1 GQAKAGQSTAGFALP
16 GRLDGSG
23 VTVTSLHPATYMPT
37 KIVLQER
44 GSALDELETG
54 GEGTVRLAVAPELEG
69 VSGRFY
75 DRTREARADA
85 QAYDADARERL
96 WML

>member
-1 GQAKAGQSTAGFALP
+1 MKAGDRHAA
-16 GRLDGSG
+16 
-23 VTVTSLHPATYMPT
+23 
-37 KIVLQER
+37 
-44 GSALDELETG
+44 
-54 GEGTVRLAVAPELEG
+54 AVEPELEG

-96 WML
+96 WMLARELTGAPDVT